1 MKKLKKKKKKLIII
15 ISTQNLIEDEVKNG
29 DEKD

>member
-15 ISTQNLIEDEVKNG
+15 ISTQTLIEDEVKNG

>member
-1 MKKLKKKKKKLIII
+1 MKKLKKKTLITIT
-15 ISTQNLIEDEVKNG
+15 STQTFIEDKVKNG